1 MVFFKSEMAKKFNYI
16 APDILKQVSVYLENG
31 ILAGSVVTKDSN
43 VQTAGQQTETY
54 DFSASSFN
62 QVWE

>member
-1 MVFFKSEMAKKFNYI
+1 MAKKLNYI

-43 VQTAGQQTETY
+43 IQTAGQQTETY
-54 DFSASSFN
+54 DFSASSSSFN